1 MLLNPR
7 LQGCNPHLR
16 ILQAKHG
23 ISRASNW
30 GVFVGVKLKTGVI
43 FQVGDFW
50 YLLLRIRTEN
60 TAVLNREYQEHYK
73 LKVRGTLQQ
82 KSRKLYDVHCD
93 VLVTILDKN
102 DISPLFYPKTYNV
115 TISEMTPLFQ
125 NVLKVSSK
133 LLRSNVYF

>member
-1 MLLNPR
+1 M
-7 LQGCNPHLR
+7 
-16 ILQAKHG
+16 
-23 ISRASNW
+23 
-30 GVFVGVKLKTGVI
+30 
-43 FQVGDFW
+43 
-50 YLLLRIRTEN
+50 LRIRTEN
-60 TAVLNREYQEHYK
+60 TAVLNREYQDHYK

-125 NVLKVSSK
+125 NILKVSSK
-133 LLRSNVYF
+133 S